1 MSEGLFAFMGSESQA
16 PTPARDTQRTAPCP
30 TSDVDHSVVQL
41 LSRLQLFVTPWT
53 AARQASLSF
62 TISWSLLTLK
72 SIKSMMPSNHLILC
86 RPFLLLSSIF
96 PSIWVFSSESALCI
110 HWPKDWNLSF
120 SISLSNEYSVLISF
134 WIDWSDLLAIQGTRK
149 SLLQHQ
155 SLSISNASQINTQ
168 GINTSVSKL
177 PTVRMKPFSA
187 LDSFQT
193 FLVPNACKEA
203 FKTLILSQAP

>member
-1 MSEGLFAFMGSESQA
+1 MTL
-16 PTPARDTQRTAPCP
+16 
-30 TSDVDHSVVQL
+30 
-41 LSRLQLFVTPWT
+41 WT
-53 AARQASLSF
+53 AAHQASLSF
-62 TISWSLLTLK
+62 TTSWSLLTLK
-72 SIKSMMPSNHLILC
+72 SIESMMPSNHLILC
-86 RPFLLLSSIF
+86 HPFLLLSSIF

-120 SISLSNEYSVLISF
+120 CISLSNEYSVLISF
-134 WIDWSDLLAIQGTRK
+134 WIGWSDLLAIQGILK

-177 PTVRMKPFSA
+177 PTVGMKTFSA
-187 LDSFQT
+187 PDSFQT